1 MLGFEGIRIVWFY
14 GSGFGQQITRRP
26 MRNLASSIGSSLL
39 EFADY
44 IGQLL
49 FFSGETFKWA
59 LIPPFLFRETL
70 RQTYLIGVKSLTLT
84 SISALAIGLVLAM
97 QTIWILSKF
106 GAVSYLA
113 AVVGLAIVKE
123 LGPVV
128 TALMVAGRAGS
139 GISAELGSMKVTRQI
154 DALRVAAI
162 NPTKYLVTTRVLA
175 CMLSLP
181 LLTIFADVLGILGGW
196 VIGVTLGGI
205 NSRLYWDTT
214 LRYITLDMDLV
225 PGLLKTIFF
234 GLIIGVVGCF
244 HGFNTQGGT
253 EGVGLSTTTTVVA
266 ASLMILISDVFLTRL
281 LQLIFEGV

>member
-1 MLGFEGIRIVWFY
+1 MVY
-14 GSGFGQQITRRP
+14 GLHSYLLETDLTRDPDNRLK
-26 MRNLASSIGSSLL
+26 MKNLVTSIGSSII
-39 EFADY
+39 EFSNY
-44 IGQLL
+44 IGRLL
-49 FFSGETFKWA
+49 FFLADTFRWTFV
-59 LIPPFLFRETL
+59 PPFLIRETIK
-70 RQTYLIGVKSLTLT
+70 QIYLIGVKSISLT

-106 GAVSYLA
+106 GAINYLA

-154 DALRVAAI
+154 DALRVSAV
-162 NPTKYLVTTRVLA
+162 NPTKYLVTTRVVA
-175 CMLSLP
+175 CMVSLP
-181 LLTIFADVLGILGGW
+181 ILTVFADALGILGGW
-196 VIGVTLGGI
+196 LIGVSLGGI

-214 LRYITLDMDLV
+214 LRYVTLDTDLI
-225 PGLLKTIFF
+225 PGLIKTVFF

-244 HGFNTQGGT
+244 HGFNTSGGT
-253 EGVGLSTTTTVVA
+253 EGVGLSTTSTVVS

-281 LQLIFEGV
+281 LQLFIEGI